1 VLSVYGS
8 SSRDRHTQQDGRGSH
23 SGSVGYMED
32 GRKQA
37 GTRAHTEERST
48 PGYKG
53 TRAWVGGSPCS
64 PWVGWSVPL
73 LGWWLRLG
81 SCAWVGYIGMAICPY
96 MSVYVLYR

>member
-8 SSRDRHTQQDGRGSH
+8 SSRDRHTQQDRRGSH

-32 GRKQA
+32 GRRQA

-53 TRAWVGGSPCS
+53 TRAWWVRPVGGLVRSF
-64 PWVGWSVPL
+64 VGLVAAL
-73 LGWWLRLG
+73 LG

-96 MSVYVLYR
+96 LSVSVLYR

>member
-8 SSRDRHTQQDGRGSH
+8 SSRDRHTQQDRRGSH

-32 GRKQA
+32 GRRQA

-53 TRAWVGGSPCS
+53 TRAW
-64 PWVGWSVPL
+64 WVVRPVL
-73 LGWWLRLG
+73 LGGLVRSFVGLVAALG
-81 SCAWVGYIGMAICPY
+81 GAAHG
-96 MSVYVLYR
+96 